1 MVKISLNRF
10 FIAQLRKPC
19 SKVKPQILKVQQITN
34 GRQVLLPL
42 GLKSIKIVNASR
54 DGAIFTHK
62 KHKIEE
68 IRTLHDGNI
77 LT

>member
-1 MVKISLNRF
+1 M
-10 FIAQLRKPC
+10 
-19 SKVKPQILKVQQITN
+19 
-34 GRQVLLPL
+34 LPL

-68 IRTLHDGNI
+68 IRTVREGNI
-77 LT
+77 KEMLLIF